1 MLKLSDW
8 TVFIAMRI
16 VLAVP
21 ADTSL
26 HLQASI
32 IDNVYYSLLNNFF
45 VSIIYHQ
52 VQWPIF
58 IVSLNAF
65 QLAVS
70 CRTRSL

>member
-26 HLQASI
+26 HLQSSI

-52 VQWPIF
+52 VQ
-58 IVSLNAF
+58 
-65 QLAVS
+65 
-70 CRTRSL
+70 